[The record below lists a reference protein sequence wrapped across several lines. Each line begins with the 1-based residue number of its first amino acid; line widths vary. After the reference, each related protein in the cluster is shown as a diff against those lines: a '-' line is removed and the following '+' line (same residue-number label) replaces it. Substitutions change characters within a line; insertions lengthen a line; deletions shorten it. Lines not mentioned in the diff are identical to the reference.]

1 MSMIN
6 DIDLM
11 RHPQTHGLD
20 FVEDINRLR
29 ERDPVYWS
37 DASRCWI
44 VTRFQD
50 VSDGF
55 EGKLPLLSGGR
66 NEFSL
71 AVIPHEERAK
81 RIPTLHRYVKHWIVN
96 VDAPQHTRLRKLAMK
111 AFTKKIVE
119 SIRPLARARVEALL
133 TMAAEKTTVEFNEE
147 IARPLPGYVLFK
159 LIGFPEKHYKHLREW
174 SNAMV
179 EGVSVANPP
188 PHLVERAD
196 WAVGEMTRVI
206 LEELNERKENPRDDL
221 LTSLLN
227 SSEGGENLSTDELV
241 ATMHIIIIAG
251 HDTTANT
258 MTLGLE
264 ALSRH
269 PQAWDYIHRHP
280 ENILNCVNELM
291 RYTSMS
297 AGQSRIVAT
306 DFQWHGKHLK
316 KDDIVFLSIM
326 GANHDPRVFSH
337 PEKLDFTRNTEKS
350 QVFAP
355 GIHHCIGHLLA
366 KMQLCEFFQAL
377 VTRFSSVDILDEPLD
392 FMPVSVFRGMY
403 AMNVRFNPR

>member
-1 MSMIN
+1 MNVID

-11 RHPQTHGLD
+11 RQPQTQGLA
-20 FVEDINRLR
+20 FVERINHLR
-29 ERDPVYWS
+29 EQDPVFWS
-37 DASRCWI
+37 DASNCWI

-96 VDAPQHTRLRKLAMK
+96 VDAPQHTRLRRLAMK

-119 SIRPLARARVEALL
+119 SIRPLAKRRVDSLL
-133 TMAAEKTTVEFNEE
+133 DMAAKKIVVEFNEE

-159 LIGFPEKHYKHLREW
+159 LIGFSENHFKHLREW

-196 WAVGEMTRVI
+196 WAVGEMTKVI
-206 LEELNERKENPRDDL
+206 LEELDKRREDPRDDL

-227 SSEGGENLSTDELV
+227 SSEGSESLSIDEVV

-269 PQAWDYIHRHP
+269 PQAWDYIYHHP
-280 ENILNCVNELM
+280 ESILNCINELM

-297 AGQSRIVAT
+297 SGQSRIVGE
-306 DFQWHGKHLK
+306 DFQWHGKKLK

-326 GANHDPRVFSH
+326 GANHDPRVFTS

-366 KMQLCEFFQAL
+366 KMQLCEFFQTL
-377 VTRFSSVDILDEPLD
+377 VTRFSSVEILDERLD

-403 AMNVRFNPR
+403 GMNVRFNSR